1 MNRMTVIYLDE
12 LITEQNVLD
21 VLPDLENEVI
31 EAICATRNKARL
43 VSAAQMQGKQVI
55 KKCSARRWMQAKK
68 QLNIMFKSLEA
79 AATEVEQNLW
89 VL

>member
-1 MNRMTVIYLDE
+1 MTVIYLDE
-12 LITEQNVLD
+12 LIDEQKVLA

-43 VSAAQMQGKQVI
+43 ITSAQMQVKQVI
-55 KKCSARRWMQAKK
+55 KKCAARRWMQAKK
-68 QLNIMFKSLEA
+68 QLNIMFKSLESA
-79 AATEVEQNLW
+79 ASEVEQNLW

>member
-1 MNRMTVIYLDE
+1 MTVIYLDE
-12 LITEQNVLD
+12 LIDEQKVLA

-43 VSAAQMQGKQVI
+43 ITSAQMQVKQVI
-55 KKCSARRWMQAKK
+55 KKCAARRWMQAKK
-68 QLNIMFKSLEA
+68 QLNIMFKSLES